1 MVRATLVGLS
11 TFAMWAPLALLTAF
25 SGDVP
30 PFLLSAIAF
39 AIGTAVGILAQVVF
53 PSFRQRAHVPPAAWL
68 VGIAGL
74 FGYHFLY
81 FTALK
86 NAPAVE
92 ANLISYLWPLLIVL
106 GSALMP
112 GERLGWHHIL
122 GAIAGLAGTV
132 LIVAKGGSL
141 SFEGQHSVGY
151 LAAAGAA
158 IFWSSYS
165 LLSRRFGAVPTST
178 VTWFCG
184 ATAVLSA
191 VCHVLLEPT
200 IWPANSAEWIAVIL
214 MGLFPLG
221 AAFFTWDY
229 GVKHGNIQLIGSASY
244 VIPMFSTL
252 LLIIAGRAEL
262 SAQLLLACLLIT
274 GGATLAAKNMIL
286 RPRKPAM
293 ETGLD

>member
-1 MVRATLVGLS
+1 MIRATLVGLS

-39 AIGTAVGILAQVVF
+39 GIGTAVGIAAQIAF

-112 GERLGWHHIL
+112 GERLGWHHIA
-122 GAIAGLAGTV
+122 GAAAGLAGTA
-132 LIVAKGGSL
+132 LIVARDGGL
-141 SFEGQHSVGY
+141 SFEGQYAMGY
-151 LAAAGAA
+151 LAAACAA
-158 IFWSSYS
+158 VFWSSYS
-165 LLSRRFGAVPTST
+165 LLSRRFGSVPTST

-191 VCHVLLEPT
+191 ICHLLLEQPV
-200 IWPANSAEWIAVIL
+200 WPANGAEWTAIIL
-214 MGLFPLG
+214 MGVFPLG

-229 GVKHGNIQLIGSASY
+229 GVKHGHIQLIGTASY
-244 VIPMFSTL
+244 IIPMLSTM
-252 LLIIAGRAEL
+252 LLILAGRAEP
-262 SAQLLLACLLIT
+262 SIHLLIACLLIT
-274 GGATLAAKNMIL
+274 GGATLAAKNIIL
-286 RPRKPAM
+286 RPRKPAI